1 MSEMYSFKVNV
12 GTEEEP
18 KFKVVS
24 IKAPSR
30 QVMDKGE
37 IFYSKQWTKALDE
50 GLLPVAAIQRKM
62 MNASGVLSDAQF
74 DSFRTL
80 VEKAAKEEL
89 RLAELVSKTEKTED
103 EKAEFER
110 VSGDF
115 VKTKYALAEYEA
127 TQSDIFNMS
136 AESYARNRC
145 VMFHVFA
152 ATFIRDEEE
161 GSQEKPFFAG
171 KNYDEQEASFYAAC
185 DADDKLSKEVIK
197 RATQAITFWYLGG
210 SSKKEDVE
218 AYVARLDAKSA

>member
-1 MSEMYSFKVNV
+1 MNEMYSFKVNI

-24 IKAPSR
+24 IKTPSR

-74 DSFRTL
+74 DSFRDL

-89 RLAELVSKTEKTED
+89 RLTELLAKKDKTDD
-103 EKAEFER
+103 EVAEFEK

-115 VKTKYALAEYEA
+115 MKTKYALAEYEA
-127 TQSDIFNMS
+127 TQSDVFDKS
-136 AESYARNRC
+136 AESYARTRC
-145 VMFHVFA
+145 VMFHMFA
-152 ATFIRDEEE
+152 ATFIRDEAE
-161 GSQEKPFFAG
+161 GSQEKPFFTG

-185 DADDKLSKEVIK
+185 DLDDKLSKEVVK
-197 RATQAITFWYLGG
+197 RATQVVTFWYLGG
-210 SSKKEDVE
+210 SAKKEDVE